1 MVYPS
6 ITSVNLSEGF
16 QEVPIYLDTV
26 TSGFFIIML
35 LLTIYIVF
43 VTGFYFSKRD
53 LLGGFAVGGFA
64 VALMAI
70 LFRVSGMLQGET
82 GTLVLSVC
90 IVAAVAGMAG
100 LFVKKRE
107 P

>member
-1 MVYPS
+1 
-6 ITSVNLSEGF
+6 
-16 QEVPIYLDTV
+16 
-26 TSGFFIIML
+26 
-35 LLTIYIVF
+35 
-43 VTGFYFSKRD
+43 
-53 LLGGFAVGGFA
+53 
-64 VALMAI
+64 MAI